1 MRSITPAETNALTEI
16 ILRDVVFPNVQRAD
30 LELILVA
37 LSSRMRIADGA
48 ELAVIDKMR
57 RAINRTL
64 EAKAGK
70 DFEGGSDE

>member
-1 MRSITPAETNALTEI
+1 MRSITAAETNALTAI

-30 LELILVA
+30 LEIILVV

-64 EAKAGK
+64 EAKAEK
-70 DFEGGSDE
+70 DLEGGSDE